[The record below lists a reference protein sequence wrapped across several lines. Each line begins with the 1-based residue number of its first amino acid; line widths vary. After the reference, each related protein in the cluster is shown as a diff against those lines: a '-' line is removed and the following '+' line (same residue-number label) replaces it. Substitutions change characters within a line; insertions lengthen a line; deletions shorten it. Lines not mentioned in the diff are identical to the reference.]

1 MSTMSGSN
9 RKKKK
14 KKKKEEKN
22 KNKCLGIEFGFWRER
37 VRGNET
43 QGNVGERC
51 GRKKK
56 KEKNCFTFSI
66 SLGWEKVDPS
76 IFSDFL
82 AKLFAGILS
91 FCVLMVLVVGVL

>member
-1 MSTMSGSN
+1 LGGEREERTAKKDIHNVNHVWKQSEKKKR

-14 KKKKEEKN
+14 KT

-56 KEKNCFTFSI
+56 KEK
-66 SLGWEKVDPS
+66 
-76 IFSDFL
+76 
-82 AKLFAGILS
+82 KLFYLFDFFGMGKS
-91 FCVLMVLVVGVL
+91 